1 MTQMKDTAKETSDA
15 ERCAAPE
22 EHRTGSGIT
31 RGHARELLTRATTRA
46 ELSAQN
52 YPRRKLV

>member
-1 MTQMKDTAKETSDA
+1 MTQMKDTAKDTSDA
-15 ERCAAPE
+15 ERFAAPE
-22 EHRTGSGIT
+22 SHRTGSGTT
-31 RGHARELLTRATTRA
+31 RGHARELLARATTRP